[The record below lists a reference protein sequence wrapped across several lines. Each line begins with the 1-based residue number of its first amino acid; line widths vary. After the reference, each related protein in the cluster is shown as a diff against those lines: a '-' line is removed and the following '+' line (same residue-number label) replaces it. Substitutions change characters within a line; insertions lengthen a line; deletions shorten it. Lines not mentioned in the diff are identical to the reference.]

1 MNKKFL
7 SAILFGALMVTS
19 TGTFVSCKDY
29 DDDIDN
35 LQTQIDANKTAISEL
50 KNLVGDGNY
59 VTSVTV
65 SGQNLVVNTKNGST
79 TVALPACEGG
89 TQAEVKDNELFID
102 GEATGI
108 KVAAGEAVKVVEG
121 EWAIQQ
127 ADGSYKSTNI
137 PASGVT
143 VTGDEKDGY
152 ILTIVD
158 AEGEETVIELPTA
171 ASAITSLTVEQ
182 GTLILDYYNFG
193 AKDLPSKK
201 NWKTLTGRTVTED
214 QWIYVTKEGLDMR
227 VNPVSVDAAALEFTL
242 VSGKNETMPMIT
254 LVASEDKNNVATP
267 AGSRAAY
274 GNGLYQVKAKTFSTL
289 PSTDETVAA
298 FEAFVGADK
307 GYYAVAANSAMRSNY
322 AVKVAFGSNQ
332 SAQIGSIKFNDVTL
346 TTTTATVKTGVEQV
360 VTVTNPTD
368 LYDLYLTAKAEDINI
383 FGIQFSEDHKS
394 FTITKSP
401 DQVTAAD
408 FVLTV
413 HTLNNNALYDNKE
426 ITVTLSEAID
436 AAATYETRTLAI
448 VKNVFDATNAVYTDK
463 NFFKADMATMK
474 TALGGNLDIWKRKV
488 ASATVEFYK
497 DAACS
502 ADKQIANTGI
512 SMSFIKADGSE
523 IAAVASADND
533 DILAASDMKFHVVN
547 EDAADVFDVNTVYY
561 AKVSFSNGTEVLN
574 SIVVPFQF
582 TVPTFASLFEV
593 EPAVFTD
600 GVAYAYL
607 NVADQLNGAANS
619 GVAAY
624 AFANAFKTIPT
635 DAQFTLADDDDI
647 IADEYNSDDLA
658 KIGTTAGSAST
669 TNVAYAADLKI
680 YLNDVDVDETTGLQ
694 AGYGKE
700 LLITATDINGYEGW
714 AYAEG
719 EDEFVFK
726 MKVMSPIYEGTVTS
740 IKSSVEMTVTDGGY
754 KMGNNDIEGKTYGDV
769 AYKVFQDGT
778 AGTWKRAEIKA
789 VSGKSA
795 NTRVVKIIDASGNE
809 VEAAAAIPSTGSGD
823 TYKEGYLH
831 IKPQNIENTTD
842 VVVNLTVEDIWGYKK
857 VSPITV
863 TVKK

>member
-29 DDDIDN
+29 DDEIDN

-171 ASAITSLTVEQ
+171 ASAITSLSLANGADNQ
-182 GTLILDYYNFG
+182 NFNLSWFNFDPSDTDKAKWKAATGKEVG
-193 AKDLPSKK
+193 ADSK
-201 NWKTLTGRTVTED
+201 
-214 QWIYVTKEGLDMR
+214 IYFTSAAGLGLR
-227 VNPVSVDAAALEFTL
+227 VNPVTVDAKEIDFTL
-242 VSGKNETMPMIT
+242 VNGKNETFPLIV
-254 LVASEDKNNVATP
+254 LNAKEDQAYATTT
-267 AGSRAAY
+267 RAAY
-274 GNGLYQVKAKTFSTL
+274 GNGLYTLDVKTFSVIADDTKEPAKTFKAYF
-289 PSTDETVAA
+289 DNAA
-298 FEAFVGADK
+298 TNGN
-307 GYYAVAANSAMRSNY
+307 YAVAANSAVRAEYN
-322 AVKVAFGSNQ
+322 VKVTRDA
-332 SAQIGSIKFNDVTL
+332 SA
-346 TTTTATVKTGVEQV
+346 TTATIGCYKINDVAVTATGTPHAAHSATVKAGVEQT
-360 VTVTNPTD
+360 VTVVNPD
-368 LYDLYLTAKAEDINI
+368 HLYDLYLNASSEDINI
-383 FGIQFSEDHKS
+383 FGITFSEDHKS

-408 FVLTV
+408 FDLTV
-413 HTLNNNALYDNKE
+413 YTMDNSGAYKE
-426 ITVTLSEAID
+426 ATITITLSEAID

-448 VKNVFDATNAVYTDK
+448 VANKADKSDA

-488 ASATVEFYK
+488 SQHTVTYYT
-497 DAACS
+497 DAACEEPVEFS
-502 ADKQIANTGI
+502 AGTDADDCIEL
-512 SMSFIKADGSE
+512 SFINADG
-523 IAAVASADND
+523 VATYTTAT
-533 DILAASDMKFHVVN
+533 DMKFYVIN
-547 EDAADVFDVNTVYY
+547 DEASAEFDVNTVYY

-574 SIVVPFQF
+574 SVVIPFQF

-635 DAQFTLADDDDI
+635 DAKFTLADDDDI

-658 KIGTTAGSAST
+658 KIGSTAGSAST

-680 YLNDVDVDETTGLQ
+680 YLNNVDVDATTGLQ

-700 LLITATDINGYEGW
+700 LLITATDANGYEGW
-714 AYAEG
+714 DYAEG

-726 MKVMSPIYEGTVTS
+726 MKVMSPIYEGTITS
-740 IKSSVEMTVTDGGY
+740 IKSSVEVPVTSVEGY
-754 KMGNNDIEGKTYGDV
+754 KMGNNDIEGKTYGAV
-769 AYKVFQDGT
+769 AYKVFQDVATGWSRPEIAKVTGASENERVAKIGNAGVAAGVTTDTNGKVT
-778 AGTWKRAEIKA
+778 A
-789 VSGKSA
+789 
-795 NTRVVKIIDASGNE
+795 
-809 VEAAAAIPSTGSGD
+809 
-823 TYKEGYLH
+823 EGYLQ
-831 IKPQNIENTTD
+831 ILPQNIENTTD

>member
-89 TQAEVKDNELFID
+89 TQAEVKGNELFID

-171 ASAITSLTVEQ
+171 ASAITSLSVEKKE
-182 GTLILDYYNFG
+182 IELDWFTFAPG
-193 AKDLPSKK
+193 EDEKEA
-201 NWKTLTGRTVTED
+201 WEEATGREVTSD
-214 QWIYVTKEGLDMR
+214 RYIVSSATALNMR
-227 VNPVSVDAAALEFTL
+227 INPVTVDATEIDFTL
-242 VSGKNETMPMIT
+242 VNGKNETMP
-254 LVASEDKNNVATP
+254 LVKLAATEFKDYV
-267 AGSRAAY
+267 SRAAY
-274 GNGLYQVKAKTFSTL
+274 GNGLYTLNVKPFSMEAYTED
-289 PSTDETVAA
+289 SYKE
-298 FEAFVGADK
+298 FEKYLATTK
-307 GYYAVAANSAMRSNY
+307 GYYAVAANSAVRAEYN
-322 AVKVAFGSNQ
+322 VTVAWGVEKTADFGCYK
-332 SAQIGSIKFNDVTL
+332 INDVAV
-346 TTTTATVKTGVEQV
+346 TATVDPTTSEHTAHSATVKAGVEQT
-360 VTVTNPTD
+360 VTVATPSH
-368 LYDLYLTAKAEDINI
+368 LYDMYLTAKAEDINI
-383 FGIQFSEDHKS
+383 FGIVFSADKKS

-408 FVLTV
+408 FDLTV
-413 HTLNNNALYDNKE
+413 HTMDNNGKVDDETTIK
-426 ITVTLSEAID
+426 ITLSEAID

-448 VKNVFDATNAVYTDK
+448 QKTAAD

-474 TALGGNLDIWKRKV
+474 TALGGNLDLWKRKV
-488 ASATVEFYK
+488 ASHSVAFYK
-497 DAACS
+497 EATCENLVEKKATTMGIDLTFVNAEGKT
-502 ADKQIANTGI
+502 DGVTYANAT
-512 SMSFIKADGSE
+512 
-523 IAAVASADND
+523 
-533 DILAASDMKFHVVN
+533 DMKFAVTNV
-547 EDAADVFDVNTVYY
+547 DASKNFVVNTVYY

-582 TVPTFASLFEV
+582 TVPALSTFFEV
-593 EPAVFTD
+593 EPAVFTE
-600 GVAYAYL
+600 GVAYAYM
-607 NVADQLNGAANS
+607 NIEDQTAGE
-619 GVAAY
+619 AAY
-624 AFANAFKTIPT
+624 KLSRAFKKYPEGVSIALNNETKIVGNYT
-635 DAQFTLADDDDI
+635 SEGLADLSTTFT
-647 IADEYNSDDLA
+647 ADA
-658 KIGTTAGSAST
+658 KITLTDNLVDGANNADGT
-669 TNVAYAADLKI
+669 
-680 YLNDVDVDETTGLQ
+680 E
-694 AGYGKE
+694 AGYAKE
-700 LLITATDINGYEGW
+700 LIITATEATYEYW
-714 AYAEG
+714 TRAEA
-719 EDEFVFK
+719 DQTYTFK
-726 MKVMSPIYEGTVTS
+726 IKVMSPIFEGTVTS
-740 IKSSVEMTVTDGGY
+740 IKSSVEIPVTSVEGY
-754 KMGNNDIEGKTYGDV
+754 KMGNGDIEGKTYGAV
-769 AYKVFQDGT
+769 AYNVFQDV
-778 AGTWKRAEIKA
+778 AGDWKRPEIA
-789 VSGKSA
+789 NVSGKSS
-795 NTRVVKIIDASGNE
+795 NTRVVKIKNAAQQDVEEADAIDA
-809 VEAAAAIPSTGSGD
+809 TGSGD
-823 TYKEGYLH
+823 TFKAGYLH
-831 IKPQNIENTTD
+831 LVPQNIENTTD
-842 VVVNLTVEDIWGYKK
+842 VVVNLTVTDKWGYKK